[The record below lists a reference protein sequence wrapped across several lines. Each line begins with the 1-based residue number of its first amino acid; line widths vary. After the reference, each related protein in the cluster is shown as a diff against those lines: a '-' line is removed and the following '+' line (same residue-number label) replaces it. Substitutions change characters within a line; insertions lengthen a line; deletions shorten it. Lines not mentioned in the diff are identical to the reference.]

1 LVVGHDNCQAI
12 QLAKDV
18 VAGVPNIPDDI
29 TGWIQPLIVLVND
42 NPDATVAELS
52 RLNVNQ
58 QVENIRRFLIGN
70 IDGARTFAASGVI
83 LGNVSGANA
92 SGPTGGL
99 HV

>member
-1 LVVGHDNCQAI
+1 MSVV
-12 QLAKDV
+12 
-18 VAGVPNIPDDI
+18 PDDI
-29 TGWIQPLIVLVND
+29 TGWIQPLILLVND

-70 IDGARTFAASGVI
+70 INGGRTFAARGVV